1 MKDLLLKYGI
11 QILTL
16 IMTLYIAKMNNK
28 SNKKLKVLENELKV
42 INDKKNIEY
51 SQIQIYKVK
60 KISDFLDFFSDYL
73 IEDLEEK
80 AFKKI
85 IQNNNENS
93 VNENP
98 EEKIKKEIK
107 RKLELQ
113 SELSKLLN
121 TLILFAEDETIY
133 RFKEFRQ
140 YVKDNQQK
148 QIEFTKKMEEIPKER
163 KEKLLKKLT
172 MFTREETEMLN
183 AKSKYKKELMEKY
196 GLFILALR
204 KDIGF
209 KDTLLSI
216 EDYISIVETL

>member
-121 TLILFAEDETIY
+121 TLILFAEDETIH
-133 RFKEFRQ
+133 RFKEFKQ
-140 YVKDNQQK
+140 YVKENQK
-148 QIEFTKKMEEIPKER
+148 KEIEFNAKIKEISKER
-163 KEKLLKKLT
+163 AERLASRLET
-172 MFTREETEMLN
+172 FTSEETEMLSAN
-183 AKSKYKKELMEKY
+183 VKHKKDLMEKY

-209 KDTLLSI
+209 KDTLLSAK
-216 EDYISIVETL
+216 DYITIIETL

>member
-1 MKDLLLKYGI
+1 MNYTYFNPTAIEFGSDKI
-11 QILTL
+11 SSIVN
-16 IMTLYIAKMNNK
+16 YID
-28 SNKKLKVLENELKV
+28 KKLKVLENELKV

-121 TLILFAEDETIY
+121 TLIFH
-133 RFKEFRQ
+133 
-140 YVKDNQQK
+140 
-148 QIEFTKKMEEIPKER
+148 
-163 KEKLLKKLT
+163 
-172 MFTREETEMLN
+172 
-183 AKSKYKKELMEKY
+183 
-196 GLFILALR
+196 
-204 KDIGF
+204 
-209 KDTLLSI
+209 
-216 EDYISIVETL
+216 